1 MFSFLVCYP
10 YILVFVFI
18 VIQDFLFMWLSEW
31 SSSSSVWF
39 SVLVICLSVRSVVSR
54 VNLSVSQLLSGSSVL
69 SRPPSVSS

>member
-18 VIQDFLFMWLSEW
+18 VIQDFLFTWLSEW

-54 VNLSVSQLLSGSSVL
+54 VNLSVPQLLSGSSVL
-69 SRPPSVSS
+69 SCPPSVSS

>member
-54 VNLSVSQLLSGSSVL
+54 VNLSVSQLMSGSSVL

>member
-18 VIQDFLFMWLSEW
+18 VIQDFLFTWLSEW

-39 SVLVICLSVRSVVSR
+39 SVLVICLFVRSVVSR